1 MWRLIHTKNPPWSI
15 PNIPP
20 IIWRLYILKKK
31 TSHQIPQKNRD
42 RQHRWFVA
50 SSPKWCT
57 CTTSSHL
64 KPCSPSTFNGL
75 TIIFQ
80 AMYPIFLPEKIHHV
94 LGISQLG
101 PSRNSSTDG
110 RSFLSV
116 CFAWARGVQKTSQIF
131 RLNHPQNRHYEVGKK
146 SAFQP
151 QVSHIIFAISER
163 IYTSRSHVRSEH
175 DHGLT
180 IGFNMFIHFPQ
191 NLRTNPRTLEIW
203 TWEIR
208 QFYGLF

>member
-1 MWRLIHTKNPPWSI
+1 MAIHISFGVEADSHQESPLVYPQDS
-15 PNIPP
+15 PNHMAPVHTQ
-20 IIWRLYILKKK
+20 KK
-31 TSHQIPQKNRD
+31 TSPNPTKNRD

-131 RLNHPQNRHYEVGKK
+131 RLNHPQNRDYEVGKK
-146 SAFQP
+146 KAPSNPKFLILYLQFP
-151 QVSHIIFAISER
+151 K
-163 IYTSRSHVRSEH
+163 
-175 DHGLT
+175 
-180 IGFNMFIHFPQ
+180 GFTLRVAMFVQNMTMGWP
-191 NLRTNPRTLEIW
+191 
-203 TWEIR
+203 
-208 QFYGLF
+208 